1 MSNYNIDMSKV
12 ENEDPLT
19 KRLRKIKHKIAVLSG
34 KGGVGKSTVAANLAL
49 ALAKKYPGKV
59 GIMDIDITGPNIP
72 LILGKEDARFTVL
85 EGNTAIPVEGPL
97 GLKIVSMAFLL
108 QTRDTPVIWRGPLKN
123 KAIEQFVTDFEWG
136 ELEYLIVDMP
146 PGTGDETLTLM
157 QKVPLDGVVIVT
169 TPQEI
174 SVLDTSKS
182 IQMVKKMDI
191 SVLGVIENMAGF
203 ICPSCKA
210 KHYLFGKD
218 GGKTLAKKAEV
229 NFLGEIPIR
238 LEIREKEDQ
247 GITEPFEEFL
257 EVVDNIEKVII
268 EKQAKK

>member
-1 MSNYNIDMSKV
+1 MSNYKIDMSKI
-12 ENEDPLT
+12 ENVDPLT
-19 KRLRKIKHKIAVLSG
+19 SRLRKIKHKIAILSG

-72 LILGKEDARFTVL
+72 LILGRQDARFTVT
-85 EGNTAIPVEGPL
+85 EGNIAIPVEGPL

-108 QTRDTPVIWRGPLKN
+108 QSRDTPVIWRGPLKT

-136 ELEYLIVDMP
+136 ELDYLIVDMP

-174 SVLDTSKS
+174 SILDTSKS
-182 IQMVKKMDI
+182 IQMAKKMDI
-191 SVLGVIENMAGF
+191 PVLGVIENMAGF
-203 ICPSCKA
+203 ICPSCET
-210 KHYLFGKD
+210 KHYIFGKD
-218 GGKTLAKKAEV
+218 GGKALAKKAEV
-229 NFLGEIPIR
+229 NFLGEIPIK

-247 GITEPFEEFL
+247 GITEPFEAFL
-257 EVVDNIEKVII
+257 EVAENIEKAVQ
-268 EKQAKK
+268 EKKKK